1 MQRSRYRY
9 AGNCKKKKECGVK
22 NVKTGA
28 DVASLVGATLPVK
41 YKNHFRRI
49 DTSRQKNVLVSK
61 LVYSNSVVPQ
71 H

>member
-1 MQRSRYRY
+1 MLVIV
-9 AGNCKKKKECGVK
+9 KKKECGVK
-22 NVKTGA
+22 NVKSGA
-28 DVASLVGATLPVK
+28 DVASLVRAALPVK